1 MSEKKSRENYIGP
14 RGYSLIKENFTTGQ
28 LNEIRKELTVK
39 PFVNK
44 QFSAEASPFSVFLES
59 KKKLYMPK
67 HYGIEK
73 FGLPSINKSE
83 DLGKDINITFN
94 SSLRPKQIPVV
105 EKYIQVA
112 KEKGGGI
119 ISVPCGFGK
128 TVLALYIL
136 CQLGKK
142 AIVIVHKEFLMDQWK
157 ERIQDFIPNAKI
169 GKIQANVTKIKDCD
183 IVLGMLQSISM
194 REYDDTIF
202 DEFGLVIYDE
212 CHHLGAEV
220 FSKSLLKVGCQYTLG
235 LSATPDRSDGLT
247 KVFKWFL
254 GDIVYLIKKRDKE
267 EVKVDLIKYYNE
279 SEAYSRELLNYQG
292 KIIMAKMINNIC
304 LFPPRNEIILQKINH
319 CFSEGRKTLV
329 LSDRRE
335 HLKYLKQKMD
345 ALDNGITSGYYLG
358 GMKQEM
364 LKESESKNVMLATFA
379 MASEGFDCKEL
390 DTIILSSPKSNIEQA
405 VGRILRKRQEDR
417 LLVPL
422 IIDIIDDFSIFSR
435 QGDKR
440 KKFYQKNDYDI
451 ENSVIGN

>member
-83 DLGKDINITFN
+83 DLGKDIKITFN
-94 SSLRPKQIPVV
+94 SSLRPKQIPVA

-157 ERIQDFIPNAKI
+157 
-169 GKIQANVTKIKDCD
+169 
-183 IVLGMLQSISM
+183 
-194 REYDDTIF
+194 
-202 DEFGLVIYDE
+202 
-212 CHHLGAEV
+212 
-220 FSKSLLKVGCQYTLG
+220 
-235 LSATPDRSDGLT
+235 
-247 KVFKWFL
+247 
-254 GDIVYLIKKRDKE
+254 
-267 EVKVDLIKYYNE
+267 
-279 SEAYSRELLNYQG
+279 
-292 KIIMAKMINNIC
+292 
-304 LFPPRNEIILQKINH
+304 
-319 CFSEGRKTLV
+319 
-329 LSDRRE
+329 
-335 HLKYLKQKMD
+335 
-345 ALDNGITSGYYLG
+345 
-358 GMKQEM
+358 
-364 LKESESKNVMLATFA
+364 
-379 MASEGFDCKEL
+379 
-390 DTIILSSPKSNIEQA
+390 
-405 VGRILRKRQEDR
+405 
-417 LLVPL
+417 
-422 IIDIIDDFSIFSR
+422 
-435 QGDKR
+435 
-440 KKFYQKNDYDI
+440 
-451 ENSVIGN
+451 